1 MLPYYEGSANLPS
14 GDRRDLVEFCTF
26 RKCFFFNLHYIIFYE
41 VVVAVMSSDS
51 HTVGRARRQTDNPG
65 TCTDSPLRH
74 IAIPQSRERSEAEAE
89 AGASYTLQPQPY
101 NLSDRKAGS
110 RGRQ

>member
-1 MLPYYEGSANLPS
+1 MLTFPLVIDETLWISAHSEN
-14 GDRRDLVEFCTF
+14 V
-26 RKCFFFNLHYIIFYE
+26 FFLNLHYIIFYE

-74 IAIPQSRERSEAEAE
+74 IAITQSRERSEAEAE